1 MNTTYSIRSLD
12 AGFVIH
18 RKPMQRRV
26 VVTGIGLC
34 TPLGLDRE
42 STWKAC
48 VAGQSGIGPI
58 THFDSTEYSTHFGG
72 EVKGLDPTTFIDKRE
87 AKHLDLFVIFALKAA
102 DEAMAHAGLKLS
114 PEPADKPG
122 LFNPNLS
129 LETGVRSDGSYP
141 CDRVGVYIGAGLGG
155 VSHIESTHTTLTGR
169 GPGRIS
175 PYFVPQIIINMAP
188 GLLSIHKG
196 VKGPNMS
203 QVSACATGA
212 HAIGEAARTI
222 MEGAADVMIAGGTE
236 ATVSPLGVGGFNAMR
251 ALSTRNDAPE
261 KASRPF
267 DVDRDGFVIAE
278 GAGVLILEERESALR
293 RGVPIL
299 AELVGYGRSA
309 DGYHMTSPS
318 LDGEGA
324 QRCMRMALRQAHTY
338 GISATDIGYINAHG
352 TSTRQGD
359 IAETVAIKTVFGDH
373 ARKLAV
379 SSTKS
384 MTGHMLGAAGGV
396 EAGFS
401 ILALLD
407 GVLPPT
413 INLDKQDPEC
423 DLDYVPHQARPT
435 QTRVALS
442 NSFGFGGT
450 NASLI
455 FAKHS

>member
-1 MNTTYSIRSLD
+1 
-12 AGFVIH
+12 
-18 RKPMQRRV
+18 MQRRV

-34 TPLGLDRE
+34 TPLGLGRE
-42 STWKAC
+42 ASWKAC
-48 VAGQSGIGPI
+48 IAGQSGIGPI
-58 THFDSTEYSTHFGG
+58 THFDHSQFTTHFGG

-87 AKHLDLFVIFALKAA
+87 AKHLDLFVIFALYAA
-102 DEAMAHAGLKLS
+102 DEAMAHAQLKVS

-122 LFNPNLS
+122 LFVPGAQLPF
-129 LETGVRSDGSYP
+129 GARSDGSYP
-141 CDRVGVYIGAGLGG
+141 CDRVGVFIGAGLGG
-155 VSHIESTHTTLTGR
+155 VSHIESTHSTLTER

-188 GLLSIHKG
+188 GLLSIRKG
-196 VKGPNMS
+196 LKGPNMS

-222 MEGAADVMIAGGTE
+222 SEGAADVMIAGGTE

-278 GAGVLILEERESALR
+278 GAGLLVLEERESALR

-309 DGYHMTSPS
+309 DGYHMTSPCV
-318 LDGEGA
+318 DGEGA
-324 QRCMRMALRQAHTY
+324 QRCMRMALRQAHQH
-338 GISATDIGYINAHG
+338 GISPTDIGYINAHG

-359 IAETVAIKTVFGDH
+359 IAETVAIKAVFGDH

-384 MTGHMLGAAGGV
+384 MTGHLLGAAGGV
-396 EAGFS
+396 EAAFS
-401 ILALLD
+401 ILALQD
-407 GVLPPT
+407 GILPPT
-413 INLDKQDPEC
+413 INLDKPDPEC
-423 DLDYVPHQARPT
+423 DLDYIPHTARAA
-435 QTRVALS
+435 QSRAALS

-455 FAKHS
+455 FAKHI

>member
-1 MNTTYSIRSLD
+1 
-12 AGFVIH
+12 
-18 RKPMQRRV
+18 MQRRV

-34 TPLGLDRE
+34 TPLGLGRE
-42 STWKAC
+42 ASWKAC
-48 VAGQSGIGPI
+48 IAGQSGIGPI
-58 THFDSTEYSTHFGG
+58 THFDHSQFTTHFGG

-87 AKHLDLFVIFALKAA
+87 AKHLDLFVIFALYAA
-102 DEAMAHAGLKLS
+102 EEAMAHAQLKVS

-122 LFNPNLS
+122 LFVPGAQLPF
-129 LETGVRSDGSYP
+129 GARSDGSYP
-141 CDRVGVYIGAGLGG
+141 CDRVGVFIGAGLGG
-155 VSHIESTHTTLTGR
+155 VSHIESTHSTLTER

-188 GLLSIHKG
+188 GLLSIRKG
-196 VKGPNMS
+196 LKGPNMS

-222 MEGAADVMIAGGTE
+222 SEGAADVMIAGGTE

-278 GAGVLILEERESALR
+278 GAGLLVLEERESALR

-309 DGYHMTSPS
+309 DGYHMTSPCV
-318 LDGEGA
+318 DGEGA
-324 QRCMRMALRQAHTY
+324 QRCMRMALRQAHEH
-338 GISATDIGYINAHG
+338 GISPTDIGYINAHG

-359 IAETVAIKTVFGDH
+359 IAETVAIKAVFGDH

-384 MTGHMLGAAGGV
+384 MTGHLLGAAGGV
-396 EAGFS
+396 EAAFS
-401 ILALLD
+401 ILALQD
-407 GVLPPT
+407 GILPPT
-413 INLDKQDPEC
+413 INLDKPDPEC
-423 DLDYVPHQARPT
+423 DLDYIPHTARAA
-435 QTRVALS
+435 QSRAALS

-455 FAKHS
+455 FAKHI

>member
-1 MNTTYSIRSLD
+1 
-12 AGFVIH
+12 
-18 RKPMQRRV
+18 MQRRV
-26 VVTGIGLC
+26 VVTGIGMC
-34 TPLGLDRE
+34 TPLGLGRE
-42 STWKAC
+42 ASWKAC

-58 THFDSTEYSTHFGG
+58 THFDSTHYSTHFGG
-72 EVKGLDPTTFIDKRE
+72 EVKGLDPTTFIDRRE
-87 AKHLDLFVIFALKAA
+87 AKHLDLFVIFALYAA
-102 DEAMAHAGLKLS
+102 EEAIAHARLQIN

-122 LFNPNLS
+122 LFNPHAPLP
-129 LETGVRSDGSYP
+129 TGANSDGSYP
-141 CDRVGVYIGAGLGG
+141 CDRIGVFIGAGLGG
-155 VSHIESTHTTLTGR
+155 VSHIESTHTTLTER

-196 VKGPNMS
+196 LKGPNMS

-222 MEGAADVMIAGGTE
+222 MDGAADVMIAGGTE

-261 KASRPF
+261 RASRPF
-267 DVDRDGFVIAE
+267 DLDRDGFVIAE
-278 GAGVLILEERESALR
+278 GAGLLILEERESALR

-299 AELVGYGRSA
+299 AELVGYGRTA
-309 DGYHMTSPS
+309 DGYHMTSPCI
-318 LDGEGA
+318 DGEGA
-324 QRCMRMALRQAHTY
+324 QRCMRMALRQAYQH
-338 GISATDIGYINAHG
+338 GVAASEIGYVNAHG

-359 IAETVAIKTVFGDH
+359 IAETVALKAVFGDH

-384 MTGHMLGAAGGV
+384 MTGHLLGAAGGI
-396 EAGFS
+396 EAAFS
-401 ILALLD
+401 ILALQD
-407 GVLPPT
+407 GIMPPT
-413 INLDKQDPEC
+413 INLEKPDPEC
-423 DLDYVPHQARPT
+423 DLDYVPNQARPT
-435 QTRVALS
+435 TTRAALS

-455 FAKHS
+455 FIKHS

>member
-1 MNTTYSIRSLD
+1 
-12 AGFVIH
+12 
-18 RKPMQRRV
+18 MQRRV

-34 TPLGLDRE
+34 TPLGLGRE
-42 STWKAC
+42 ASWKAC
-48 VAGQSGIGPI
+48 IAGQSGIGPI
-58 THFDSTEYSTHFGG
+58 THFDHSQFTTHFGG

-87 AKHLDLFVIFALKAA
+87 AKHLDLFVIFALYAA
-102 DEAMAHAGLKLS
+102 DEAMAHAQLKVS

-122 LFNPNLS
+122 LFVPGAQLPF
-129 LETGVRSDGSYP
+129 GARSDGSYP
-141 CDRVGVYIGAGLGG
+141 CDRVGVFIGAGLGG
-155 VSHIESTHTTLTGR
+155 VSHIESTHSTLTER

-188 GLLSIHKG
+188 GLLSIRKG
-196 VKGPNMS
+196 LKGPNMS

-222 MEGAADVMIAGGTE
+222 SEGAADVMIAGGTE

-278 GAGVLILEERESALR
+278 GAGLLVLEERESALR

-309 DGYHMTSPS
+309 DGYHMTSPCV
-318 LDGEGA
+318 DGEGA
-324 QRCMRMALRQAHTY
+324 QRCMRMALRQAHQH
-338 GISATDIGYINAHG
+338 GISPTDIGYINAHG

-359 IAETVAIKTVFGDH
+359 IAETVAIKAVFGDH

-384 MTGHMLGAAGGV
+384 MTGHLLGAAGGV
-396 EAGFS
+396 EAAFS
-401 ILALLD
+401 ILALQD
-407 GVLPPT
+407 GILPPT
-413 INLDKQDPEC
+413 INLDKPDPEC
-423 DLDYVPHQARPT
+423 DLDYIPHTARAT
-435 QTRVALS
+435 QSRAALS

-455 FAKHS
+455 FAKHI

>member
-1 MNTTYSIRSLD
+1 
-12 AGFVIH
+12 
-18 RKPMQRRV
+18 MQRRV

-34 TPLGLDRE
+34 TPLGLGRE
-42 STWKAC
+42 ASWKAC
-48 VAGQSGIGPI
+48 IAGQSGIGPI
-58 THFDSTEYSTHFGG
+58 THFDHSQFTTHFGG

-87 AKHLDLFVIFALKAA
+87 AKHLDLFVIFALYAA
-102 DEAMAHAGLKLS
+102 EEAMAHAQLKVS

-122 LFNPNLS
+122 LFVPGAQLPF
-129 LETGVRSDGSYP
+129 GARSDGSYP
-141 CDRVGVYIGAGLGG
+141 CDRVGVFIGAGLGG
-155 VSHIESTHTTLTGR
+155 VSHIESTHSTLTER

-188 GLLSIHKG
+188 GLLSIRKG
-196 VKGPNMS
+196 LKGPNMS

-222 MEGAADVMIAGGTE
+222 SEGAADVMIAGGTE

-278 GAGVLILEERESALR
+278 GAGLLVLEERESALR

-309 DGYHMTSPS
+309 DGYHMTSPCV
-318 LDGEGA
+318 DGEGA
-324 QRCMRMALRQAHTY
+324 QRCMRMALRQAHQH
-338 GISATDIGYINAHG
+338 GISPTDIGYINAHG

-359 IAETVAIKTVFGDH
+359 IAETVAIKAVFGDH

-384 MTGHMLGAAGGV
+384 MTGHLLGAAGGV
-396 EAGFS
+396 EAAFS
-401 ILALLD
+401 ILALQD
-407 GVLPPT
+407 GILPPT
-413 INLDKQDPEC
+413 INLDKPDPEC
-423 DLDYVPHQARPT
+423 DLDYIPHTARAA
-435 QTRVALS
+435 QSRAALS

-455 FAKHS
+455 FAKHI

>member
-1 MNTTYSIRSLD
+1 
-12 AGFVIH
+12 
-18 RKPMQRRV
+18 MQRRV

-34 TPLGLDRE
+34 TPLGLGRE
-42 STWKAC
+42 ASWKAC
-48 VAGQSGIGPI
+48 LAGQSGIGPI
-58 THFDSTEYSTHFGG
+58 THFDTTLYSTHFGG

-87 AKHLDLFVIFALKAA
+87 AKHLDLFVIYALHAA
-102 DEAMAHAGLKLS
+102 EEAIAHAGLLIN

-122 LFNPNLS
+122 LFNPNLT
-129 LETGVRSDGSYP
+129 LETGARADGSYP
-141 CDRVGVYIGAGLGG
+141 CDRIGTFIGAGLGG
-155 VSHIESTHTTLTGR
+155 VSHIESTHATLTER

-188 GLLSIHKG
+188 GLLSIRKG
-196 VKGPNMS
+196 IKGPNFS

-222 MEGAADVMIAGGTE
+222 IEGAADVMIAGGTE

-261 KASRPF
+261 RASRPF
-267 DVDRDGFVIAE
+267 DIDRDGFVIAE

-293 RGVPIL
+293 RGANIL
-299 AELVGYGRSA
+299 SELVGYGRSA
-309 DGYHMTSPS
+309 DGYHMTSPCI
-318 LDGEGA
+318 DGEGA
-324 QRCMRMALRQAHTY
+324 QRCMRMALREAHSH
-338 GISATDIGYINAHG
+338 GISLSDIGYINAHG
-352 TSTRQGD
+352 TSTKQGD

-396 EAGFS
+396 EAAFS
-401 ILALLD
+401 ILSILD
-407 GVLPPT
+407 GAVPPT
-413 INLDKQDPEC
+413 INLEKPDPEC
-423 DLDYVPHQARPT
+423 DLDYVPNTARQAKNS
-435 QTRVALS
+435 VALS

-450 NASLI
+450 NATLI